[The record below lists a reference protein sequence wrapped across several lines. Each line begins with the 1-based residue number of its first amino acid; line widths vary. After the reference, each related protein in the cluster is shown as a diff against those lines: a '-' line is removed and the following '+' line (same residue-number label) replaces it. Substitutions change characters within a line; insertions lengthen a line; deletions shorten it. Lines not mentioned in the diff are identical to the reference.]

1 MTTYLINNLRE
12 ELFFWFMVL
21 NLSVIHDGEVIAELN
36 NSHWREKEE
45 EREGGQR
52 KKVERERMLRAK
64 MREHACLH

>member
-1 MTTYLINNLRE
+1 
-12 ELFFWFMVL
+12 MVL

-36 NSHWREKEE
+36 NSHWREKEK